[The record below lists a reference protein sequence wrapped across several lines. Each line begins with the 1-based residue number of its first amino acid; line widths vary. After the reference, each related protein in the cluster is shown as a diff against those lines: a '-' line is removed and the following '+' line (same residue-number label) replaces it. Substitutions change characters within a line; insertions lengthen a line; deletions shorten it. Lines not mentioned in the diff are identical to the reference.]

1 MSGLSTVA
9 HSVENLYGFL
19 DLGNGDSGSG
29 VGRSWSKA
37 LVSIGVGAMR
47 MSVWMQGYGGTAWI
61 VLIGKKWNEK

>member
-19 DLGNGDSGSG
+19 DPENGDSGSG
-29 VGRSWSKA
+29 VGKSWRAA

-47 MSVWMQGYGGTAWI
+47 MSGRMEDYGGTAWI
-61 VLIGKKWNEK
+61 VLVVNELNEE